1 MRFAAEC
8 AHMMK
13 IVRMRA
19 LLAVVAALG
28 VLGPVPASAVDDP
41 HAWVVRYMLIN
52 GSDDATL
59 IGATSEVAN
68 HSRLRTAEAHELL
81 AEVLAEI
88 SSGKMTAPQT
98 AVDIVR
104 ILGAAPDGQRFHT
117 TVRSVR
123 RISERGMEQVQA
135 AYTKRFPRAKG
146 EQWVAGRI
154 DLEALRKASADAAFA
169 AKPTLEQA
177 QALTNLPKK
186 IGLGQLFATVGMPA
200 HVRPRDTRAV
210 KKYGSVDLRQMVVY
224 YRGIGC
230 VTLNYVDDIGWYVF
244 STDHEPLAYEDAM
257 PYRRYAAAYGLPDDA
272 SLALTQLLSDD
283 NAAIRMSAIA
293 MHRLETPPPQ
303 YLDAAAEMLLR
314 DHATVKG
321 DERVDAYAW
330 LCNVL
335 AERGG
340 IRYRHVLATVQK
352 NATDLKL
359 RKFAGQPVL
368 NMKVPAPRYVAGS
381 VALDELARKH
391 PSPYADFAPTP

>member
-1 MRFAAEC
+1 
-8 AHMMK
+8 MMN
-13 IVRMRA
+13 IARIRTV
-19 LLAVVAALG
+19 LAIVAALG
-28 VLGPVPASAVDDP
+28 FFGPAPAFAVDDP
-41 HAWVVRYMLIN
+41 HTWAVRYMLIN

-68 HSRLRTAEAHELL
+68 HSRLRTTEMHDLLAELL
-81 AEVLAEI
+81 AEIA
-88 SSGKMTAPQT
+88 SGKMTASQT

-104 ILGAAPDGQRFHT
+104 IFNAAPDAQRYHT
-117 TVRSVR
+117 VIRSVR
-123 RISERGMEQVQA
+123 RISERGMEQAQA
-135 AYTKRFPRAKG
+135 VYTKRFPRARG

-154 DLEALRKASADAAFA
+154 DLEALRKASADAALA
-169 AKPTLEQA
+169 AKPTLAQA
-177 QALTNLPKK
+177 QALTNLPKMT
-186 IGLGQLFATVGMPA
+186 GLGELFAAVGMPA

-210 KKYGSVDLRQMVVY
+210 KKYGSVDLRQMLFY

-230 VTLNYVDDIGWYVF
+230 VTLNYVDDIGWHVL
-244 STDHEPLAYEDAM
+244 STDLDSLAYEDLM
-257 PYRRYAAAYGLPDDA
+257 PYRRYAAVYSLPDDS
-272 SLALTQLLSDD
+272 SLALTQLLSG
-283 NAAIRMSAIA
+283 NAAAVRFSAIA

-340 IRYRHVLATVQK
+340 RRYRQVLATVEK
-352 NATDLKL
+352 NAKDLKL

-368 NMKVPAPRYVAGS
+368 KLNVKVPAVLYVPGS
-381 VALDELARKH
+381 VALDELARKY
-391 PSPYADFAPTP
+391 PSPYSSFAPAT